1 MRKLIWLLPFLLTAC
16 TSADST
22 SFVVNITGIWTGVIN
37 GFISSTN
44 KTHNVSFTANTVHD
58 VAKDTVTGTAAI
70 PSEGDACF
78 VGGPITGTVT
88 GAKVEM
94 AIADATGAKI
104 SLTGDIT
111 ASAMVGIFSSSGGN
125 CGAMSGGWRLS
136 R

>member
-1 MRKLIWLLPFLLTAC
+1 MRNLFWLLTFLLTAC

-22 SFVVNITGIWTGVIN
+22 SFTSNISGIWSGVID

-44 KTHNVSFTANTVHD
+44 KTHHVSFTANTVHD
-58 VAKDTVTGTAAI
+58 TKADTVTGTAAI

-88 GAKVEM
+88 GSKIEM
-94 AIADATGAKI
+94 QIADETGAKI
-104 SLTGDIT
+104 SLTGDLT
-111 ASAMVGIFSSSGGN
+111 SSTMVGIFSSNGGN
-125 CGAMSGGWRLS
+125 CGAMSGSWRLS